1 MRSIAKLMKDWQF
14 TGPNGVTTAVELPH
28 TWNARDGQDGGNDY
42 WRGCCTYCTRFAAPV
57 YDPAQQQVWLQFE
70 GVNASAAV
78 LLNGQQLC
86 THDGGYSTFRAEVT
100 ELLQAENQLTVR
112 VDNSVNDR
120 VYPQK
125 ADFTF
130 YGGIYRDVSLLVV
143 NKNHIALGHFGD
155 TGVKITPALQENSA
169 DIQVETLV
177 EGSGTVTVELL
188 DAEGRTVAKGD
199 GENASLH
206 LDAPHLWNGIKDPYL
221 YTCIVRLVKDGQ
233 PVDEV
238 TTRVG
243 LRSFSVDAKKGF
255 FLNGRPY
262 PLHGVSRHQD
272 RKGLGNAITREMHD
286 EDMALIRE
294 LGANTVR
301 LAHYQH
307 DQYFYDLCDQY
318 GMVVWAEIPYIS
330 EHLPNGRENT
340 ISQMKELIHQNYNH
354 PSIVCWGV
362 SNEITISTKDKADML
377 DNHRVLN
384 ELCHKMDPTR
394 LTTLACYAMCGP
406 FNPVAHITDLVSW
419 NLYLGWYVPG
429 LFLNDLWMDFFHL
442 VYPNRPLGFSEYGA
456 EGMPNLHSAHPRRGD
471 HTEEYQPKYFGIGGE
486 KTEKIKV
493 REYIQIIK
501 NNDPMQRLMVA
512 GAGCKLALSIAT
524 NTTVLCMLYGCM
536 MGNYDGLYLPMMVLG
551 YVCSVP
557 FFLLT
562 VRTSQKE
569 GQKASLMKYVSVALV
584 CYVGVLVLLLLWG
597 RGDAFTLSI
606 LGENGLSINLY
617 TILFIAFFGIGYG
630 AYYATA
636 DMPIPMVADCS
647 DYETYRSGKYIPGIM
662 GTLFSLVDKLVS
674 SLSATVVGIAVS
686 FVGLQSLPTQY
697 DPYTPGMN
705 WVVIVLFCIIPM
717 VAWAATL
724 IAMKGYTLTGAKM
737 KEIQAVNACRRDA
750 VAKGMKLEEAMD
762 KWQTMDQLP
771 AEYRS

>member
-1 MRSIAKLMKDWQF
+1 MTKKHSALLMRTYVILVFCFMYLPIAVMIAFSFNESKSRSNF
-14 TGPNGVTTAVELPH
+14 TG
-28 TWNARDGQDGGNDY
+28 
-42 WRGCCTYCTRFAAPV
+42 
-57 YDPAQQQVWLQFE
+57 
-70 GVNASAAV
+70 
-78 LLNGQQLC
+78 
-86 THDGGYSTFRAEVT
+86 
-100 ELLQAENQLTVR
+100 
-112 VDNSVNDR
+112 
-120 VYPQK
+120 
-125 ADFTF
+125 FT
-130 YGGIYRDVSLLVV
+130 
-143 NKNHIALGHFGD
+143 
-155 TGVKITPALQENSA
+155 
-169 DIQVETLV
+169 
-177 EGSGTVTVELL
+177 
-188 DAEGRTVAKGD
+188 
-199 GENASLH
+199 
-206 LDAPHLWNGIKDPYL
+206 
-221 YTCIVRLVKDGQ
+221 
-233 PVDEV
+233 
-238 TTRVG
+238 
-243 LRSFSVDAKKGF
+243 
-255 FLNGRPY
+255 
-262 PLHGVSRHQD
+262 
-272 RKGLGNAITREMHD
+272 
-286 EDMALIRE
+286 
-294 LGANTVR
+294 
-301 LAHYQH
+301 
-307 DQYFYDLCDQY
+307 
-318 GMVVWAEIPYIS
+318 
-330 EHLPNGRENT
+330 
-340 ISQMKELIHQNYNH
+340 
-354 PSIVCWGV
+354 
-362 SNEITISTKDKADML
+362 
-377 DNHRVLN
+377 
-384 ELCHKMDPTR
+384 
-394 LTTLACYAMCGP
+394 
-406 FNPVAHITDLVSW
+406 
-419 NLYLGWYVPG
+419 LGWYKSLFHNEMILSALGLSLVLALVSSIIATVLGTLATLGINSMSRKSQLIINNISYVPVVNPEIITG
-429 LFLNDLWMDFFHL
+429 VSLMLLFVMAQN
-442 VYPNRPLGFSEYGA
+442 
-456 EGMPNLHSAHPRRGD
+456 
-471 HTEEYQPKYFGIGGE
+471 FGIGGE
-486 KTEKIKV
+486 KTEKVKV
-493 REYIQIIK
+493 SEYIQIIK
-501 NNDPMQRLMVA
+501 NNNPMQRLMVA